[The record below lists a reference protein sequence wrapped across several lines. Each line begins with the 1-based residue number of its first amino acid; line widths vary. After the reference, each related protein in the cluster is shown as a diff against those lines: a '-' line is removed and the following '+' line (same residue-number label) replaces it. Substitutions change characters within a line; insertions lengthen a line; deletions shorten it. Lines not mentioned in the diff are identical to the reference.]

1 MRGRVELVF
10 MIQGFGRKDLGGP
23 IERAPGLESA
33 RETGKYGMNFA
44 RGRSDYK
51 AIAVAAAARRTRSGP
66 ARVAASDSNAP
77 APDGAALDGA
87 GVG

>member
-1 MRGRVELVF
+1 
-10 MIQGFGRKDLGGP
+10 
-23 IERAPGLESA
+23 
-33 RETGKYGMNFA
+33 MNFA
-44 RGRSDYK
+44 RRRSDYK